1 MPDHSF
7 PSRFS
12 AVRRWLFPAIA
23 TGLVC
28 AALGV
33 HAQGFPNKAIT
44 VVVPYGAGGP
54 TDVQMRALAAAAAK
68 DLGQPIVINNVPGVG
83 GTLGPATMARTAAP
97 NGYTVGVVV
106 GSLFRLPHLQK
117 VDYHPLNDFS
127 YIIGLTGYT
136 YGVAVSA
143 DAPWKSLAELMA
155 DAKRRPG
162 EISVGSSGRATA
174 GHIMIEKLALAA
186 GVKFNFVPYKGASD
200 MMPAMLGRHLDVWA
214 DGGFGTGVDA
224 GKLRL
229 LATAGDAREARWPA
243 APTLKELGYDVVI
256 NSPFGLAGPKGMDKA
271 VVQVLH
277 DAFKK
282 AMADPTFLKALEA
295 SSQPVMYMS
304 SAEYSKFAVE
314 TFERERRF
322 VQELKLK
329 LE

>member
-1 MPDHSF
+1 MPDVSF
-7 PSRFS
+7 PSSFS
-12 AVRRWLFPAIA
+12 AMRRWLFPAIA
-23 TGLVC
+23 AGLTC
-28 AALGV
+28 TALGV
-33 HAQGFPNKAIT
+33 HAQGFPNKPIT
-44 VVVPYGAGGP
+44 LVVPYGAGGP

-68 DLGQPIVINNVPGVG
+68 DLGQPIVINNMPGVG
-83 GTLGPATMARTAAP
+83 GTLGPATMARAAAP

-117 VDYHPLNDFS
+117 VDYHPVNDFS

-143 DAPWKSLAELMA
+143 EAPWKSLAELMA
-155 DAKRRPG
+155 DARRRPG

-224 GKLRL
+224 GKLHL

-282 AMADPTFLKALEA
+282 AMVDPTFLKALEA

-304 SAEYSKFAVE
+304 SAEYSKFAAE

>member
-7 PSRFS
+7 LNRFS

-23 TGLVC
+23 AGLAC

-33 HAQGFPNKAIT
+33 HAQGFPNKPIT
-44 VVVPYGAGGP
+44 LVVPYGAGGP

-68 DLGQPIVINNVPGVG
+68 DLGQPIVINNMPGVG

-117 VDYHPLNDFS
+117 VDYHPLSDFS

-304 SAEYSKFAVE
+304 SAEYSKFAAE